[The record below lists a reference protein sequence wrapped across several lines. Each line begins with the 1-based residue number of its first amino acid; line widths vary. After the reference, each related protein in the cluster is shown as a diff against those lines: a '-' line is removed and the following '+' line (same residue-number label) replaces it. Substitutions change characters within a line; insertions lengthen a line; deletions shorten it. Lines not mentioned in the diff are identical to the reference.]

1 MKTKQILL
9 GLAVSLLTLVGLSGC
24 ASPFRSAGSV
34 LTTKGNWEMG
44 NLVEQNTFRLQDI
57 ICFQVDITWDDVNRE
72 YQTEME
78 WNWYDENGKLVAHHE
93 NDRAILRG
101 APDPRYWLQSAA
113 DLGVGHFR
121 VECVAGGKLL
131 ASQEFDIKGNPH
143 S

>member
-9 GLAVSLLTLVGLSGC
+9 VLAVSLLTLVGFSGC

-34 LTTKGNWEMG
+34 LTTKGNWAMG
-44 NLVEQNTFRLQDI
+44 NLVEQKTFSLQDI
-57 ICFQVDITWDDVNRE
+57 ICFQVDITWDDINRE
-72 YQTEME
+72 YWADME
-78 WNWYDENGKLVAHHE
+78 WNCYDEKGKLVAHHE
-93 NDRAILRG
+93 NDRAPLKG
-101 APDPRYWLQSAA
+101 APNSRHLLQPAA

-121 VECVAGGKLL
+121 VECLADGEVL